1 MSGGKIKTFQ
11 QFTSESLTLHPKTQL
26 GSNEGG
32 IHTDS
37 SGTRHYVK
45 FYKNPD
51 QAKVEALAGK
61 IYHHMG
67 IHTVSPE
74 YRNIGGK
81 HAVVS
86 RYNDDL
92 GKMQPDH
99 FQHLTPTQAS
109 QVGRMYHA
117 AVLTKNWDIVGA
129 EHDNILKNAK
139 TGDLHSIDTG
149 GAFHFRAQGEHKD
162 FGPDIDEHS
171 SLKNKNEQSSRVFN
185 RVFSQHPHAETD
197 GVDAVRKLDDEKIKT
212 EFRQSGLKDWE
223 KLHQNF
229 MSRKNLLLARYPAL
243 KNR

>member
-1 MSGGKIKTFQ
+1 MSDGKVKTFK
-11 QFTSESLTLHPKTQL
+11 QFTSESLTPQAGTQL

-37 SGTRHYVK
+37 SGNRHYVK
-45 FYKNPD
+45 FYKNED

-67 IHTVSPE
+67 IHTVMPE
-74 YRNIGGK
+74 YRNIGGR

-86 RYNDDL
+86 KYNDNL
-92 GKMQPDH
+92 ERMKPEH

-117 AVLTKNWDIVGA
+117 AILTKNWDIVGD
-129 EHDNILKNAK
+129 EHDNILKNSR

-162 FGPDIDEHS
+162 FGPDIAEHETLRS
-171 SLKNKNEQSSRVFN
+171 KNQQAAHVFN
-185 RVFSQHPHAETD
+185 HVFSQHPHAEAA
-197 GVDAVRKLDDEKIKT
+197 GASSARRLDDDKIKA

-229 MSRKNLLLARYPAL
+229 MSRKKLLLAKY
-243 KNR
+243 